1 MASTISA
8 GLTSGTAIALVG
20 DTSGALVLQT
30 NGTTTAVTISTAQ
43 DATFAGKVTSA
54 GALTLASNGT
64 TTAITVDTSQNVLV
78 GDTAAV
84 LGSRLCVKS
93 AGSTA
98 STNNCIYKNSSAT
111 SLFVIRDDG
120 YMSTGLAAGSPYN
133 STTASAANLFV
144 YSADGALYRSTSS
157 IKYKT
162 NVKNATHGLSEL
174 LKLRP
179 VSYEGKNEID
189 AGKIFGGL
197 IAEEVH
203 EAGLTEFVQYAED
216 GTPDALAYG
225 HMVALCV
232 KAIQELKA
240 IIDTQT
246 TRISALEDK

>member
-1 MASTISA
+1 MAISKIVTNSVDS
-8 GLTSGTAIALVG
+8 GVTLTSPVM
-20 DTSGALVLQT
+20 
-30 NGTTTAVTISTAQ
+30 NTI
-43 DATFAGKVTSA
+43 TSA
-54 GALTLASNGT
+54 SATALTLQSAG

-93 AGSTA
+93 AGNTA

-133 STTASAANLFV
+133 STTANAANLFV

-162 NVKNATHGLSEL
+162 NVQNATHGLSDL

-179 VSYEGKNEID
+179 VSYQGKNGID
-189 AGKIFGGL
+189 SGKTFGGL

-203 EAGLTEFVQYAED
+203 EVGLTEFVQYAED

-232 KAIQELKA
+232 KAIQE
-240 IIDTQT
+240 QQ
-246 TRISALEDK
+246 ALILALTARLETLEAK